1 MSVASVFWL
10 HFDLCEP
17 QSLLSTVITVTD
29 VALVCC
35 KVQVIFYMIS
45 IWEKVNE
52 LCWTRKLRRCDLQ
65 RNWLAL
71 L

>member
-17 QSLLSTVITVTD
+17 QSLLSTVITVTA

-35 KVQVIFYMIS
+35 KVQVIFGMIS
-45 IWEKVNE
+45 IWEKLNE
-52 LCWTRKLRRCDLQ
+52 LCWT
-65 RNWLAL
+65 
-71 L
+71 